1 MNGAFFKSIVFGLL
15 VAGSIGPIAILIIST
30 AASRGIWHGI
40 FAALGAAL
48 ADLAY
53 ALLAFWVGAW
63 ALPLLE
69 AQAHWI
75 HIGSALVLI
84 GFAIAMF
91 RSAVRPGATS
101 PAVAQAALGTLLPT
115 FLLTFVNPMTFAI
128 FVGFVPQL
136 PVAGAPALATWLAFG
151 LFLGSLGVQVAFAA
165 AGRLL
170 GAALPGR
177 GWQRSIS
184 LLGAAGILAFGLAG
198 LWSSMNPMGG

>member
-1 MNGAFFKSIVFGLL
+1 MSGAFLKSLAFGLL
-15 VAGSIGPIAILIIST
+15 VAGSIGPIAILIVST
-30 AASRGIWHGI
+30 AASRGLWAGI

-69 AQAHWI
+69 AQAQWI
-75 HIGSALVLI
+75 RIGSALVLI

-91 RSAVRPGATS
+91 RSAIRPGTS
-101 PAVAQAALGTLLPT
+101 TPAVPRAASGTLLPT
-115 FLLTFVNPMTFAI
+115 FLLTFFNPMTLAF

-136 PVAGAPALATWLAFG
+136 PVAGAPALAAWLAFA
-151 LFLGSLGVQVAFAA
+151 LFLGSLGVQVALAIS
-165 AGRLL
+165 GWLL

-198 LWSSMNPMGG
+198 LWLSVAPTGG

>member
-1 MNGAFFKSIVFGLL
+1 MSGAFLKSLAFGLL
-15 VAGSIGPIAILIIST
+15 VAGSIGPIAILIFTT
-30 AASRGIWHGI
+30 AASRGLWHGI
-40 FAALGAAL
+40 FAAFGAAL

-53 ALLAFWVGAW
+53 ALLAFWAGAW

-69 AQAHWI
+69 AKAQWI

-101 PAVAQAALGTLLPT
+101 PAVPQAALGTLLPT